1 MNAGQKKELVAVAV
15 VLDHAKTEIERI
27 RDDSQEKY
35 DDMSERVQ
43 EGEKGEELSGEIEAL
58 EEVMNS
64 IEEAEDKLKE
74 LTNA

>member
-1 MNAGQKKELVAVAV
+1 MNAGQKKELVAVAF

>member
-1 MNAGQKKELVAVAV
+1 
-15 VLDHAKTEIERI
+15 
-27 RDDSQEKY
+27 
-35 DDMSERVQ
+35 MSERVQ